1 MIQPWGRQYGDSY
14 TVCTIMKE
22 TNADTTMIFISLRE
36 REREREHDDT
46 SMFST
51 TWKETDVHTTMI
63 FTTESG
69 NTHHY
74 KHRFIILTV
83 SK

>member
-1 MIQPWGRQYGDSY
+1 MGQ
-14 TVCTIMKE
+14 TIWRWLHGVYNHE
-22 TNADTTMIFISLRE
+22 RDQRRYDYDYYITEIE

-51 TWKETDVHTTMI
+51 TWKETDVDTTMI

-74 KHRFIILTV
+74 KHCFIILTV

>member
-36 REREREHDDT
+36 RERERE
-46 SMFST
+46 SMTIRPCFLRLGKKQMS
-51 TWKETDVHTTMI
+51 I
-63 FTTESG
+63 
-69 NTHHY
+69 
-74 KHRFIILTV
+74 RP
-83 SK
+83 